1 MTHEP
6 IEIYEYATKH
16 ITGIKESELNQND
29 KKILKDLDKRGK
41 LSMSYAGNPDN
52 FLQIS
57 TSSFIGSVYLERPK
71 KTINIIPKIFKDS
84 TQTRDNLNSFLDF
97 CEDDELDLF
106 RNAKNFYK
114 TSNEATLLNR
124 IHNQL
129 LYEYGELEKQ
139 GLLKSYVIH
148 AENTSSMRGKLL
160 MQHQMINDALLRP
173 QFFCEFDELEYDSIE
188 NRIILQALTIVQRT
202 SNNNEIRMRSM
213 DFAQRLSG
221 HVTKTIVTK
230 PKRQRVMQ
238 SYNRQN
244 LRYKHI
250 HNICEKIIEE
260 SGIGDIYSGDTS
272 YVSPIFY
279 DMNDYFERF
288 VQKLFKKCYKK
299 TGFRIEL
306 QLSEPAWNGGGNL
319 GPRRMKPDIT
329 IWHDNGKSKSCEY
342 ILDVKYKT
350 KNISSGDLYQLGFYM
365 YEFTE
370 INKKGGSSTE
380 IKTAYAITPEYEEM
394 AHGTYTSRTK
404 RQVVVKRIN
413 FKKCLDVIKHNNFE
427 KIGEEIKEA
436 NGDPKILFNYL
447 CESQ

>member
-1 MTHEP
+1 MTHKP
-6 IEIYEYATKH
+6 VEIYEYATRH
-16 ITGIKESELNQND
+16 VTGIKESELNQND
-29 KKILKDLDKRGK
+29 KKILKDLDKMEK
-41 LSMSYAGNPDN
+41 LSISYAGNSDN

-84 TQTRDNLNSFLDF
+84 TQTWDNLNSFLDF

-114 TSNEATLLNR
+114 TSNETTLLNR

-221 HVTKTIVTK
+221 HVTKTIVTT

-279 DMNDYFERF
+279 DMNEYFERF
-288 VQKLFKKCYKK
+288 VQKLFQKCYKK
-299 TGFRIEL
+299 TGFEVKV
-306 QLSEPAWNGGGNL
+306 QLSKPAWEGKGDL

-329 IWHDNGKSKSCEY
+329 IWDGEICKY

-365 YEFTE
+365 HEFSE
-370 INKKGGSSTE
+370 MNRIDGKNTE
-380 IKTAYAITPEYEEM
+380 IKKAYAITPEYKDM
-394 AHGTYTSRTK
+394 AYGTYESQTK

-413 FKKCLDVIKHNNFE
+413 LTKCLDIIKHNNFE

>member
-1 MTHEP
+1 MTHKP
-6 IEIYEYATKH
+6 VEIYEYATRH
-16 ITGIKESELNQND
+16 VTGIKESELNQND

-41 LSMSYAGNPDN
+41 LSISYAGNPDN

-84 TQTRDNLNSFLDF
+84 TQTWDDLNSFLDF

-114 TSNEATLLNR
+114 TSTEPTLLNR

-221 HVTKTIVTK
+221 HVTKTIVTT

-279 DMNDYFERF
+279 DMNEYFERF
-288 VQKLFKKCYKK
+288 VQKLFQKCYKK
-299 TGFRIEL
+299 TGFDVKV
-306 QLSEPAWNGGGNL
+306 QLIKPAWTGEGDL

-329 IWHDNGKSKSCEY
+329 IWDGKICKY

-365 YEFTE
+365 HEFSE
-370 INKKGGSSTE
+370 MNRIDGKNTE
-380 IKTAYAITPEYEEM
+380 IKKAYAITPKYEKV
-394 AHGTYTSRTK
+394 ADGTYESQTK

-413 FKKCLDVIKHNNFE
+413 LKKCLDVIKHNNFE
-427 KIGEEIKEA
+427 KIGEEVKEEKG
-436 NGDPKILFNYL
+436 NPEILFNYL
-447 CESQ
+447 C